1 MDGKFDEKRDD
12 ACNIL
17 IVDDEE
23 SYCEA
28 LAMVLRTE
36 GHRTRLCTRPTEA
49 VGMLRAEPFDLVI
62 SDLIMPEMD
71 GLSLLK
77 AVKAHWRDMYFII
90 TTAYG
95 TIENAVEA
103 MRQGAFTYI
112 IKGSE
117 PEMLLNEVARIR
129 KLKAATS
136 RDARAG
142 DARADGEALSEAA
155 AMPSDCLLSTENP
168 EYRDILNMAEKAA
181 RSDAN
186 ILILGESGS
195 GKEVLARYI
204 HSRSRR
210 ASLRFLPVNC
220 YTFAESLLE
229 SELFGHEKGAF
240 TGAAAMRKG
249 RFEAAH
255 GGTLFLDEICDVPA
269 ATQAKLLRAIESK
282 RIARM
287 GSNDEIAVDFRLI
300 SATNKSPEGEIEK
313 GCFREDL
320 FYRIGTIM
328 LCVPPLRKRRED
340 IPALARLF
348 FEHARRSIGLRAL
361 DVDTRIEEALLE
373 YRFPGNIRELKNIV
387 ERLVVLSD
395 DGVIRFEDLAE
406 RISGGAEENPDGAE
420 ENPDGVP
427 EGRYSLRELRAKV
440 ESVYIGT
447 LLRENRNNMTETAR
461 SLGISTRHLQNK
473 ISAYGIRTESGHGEP
488 GDA

>member
-1 MDGKFDEKRDD
+1 MDGKFNEKLNGDF
-12 ACNIL
+12 NIL
-17 IVDDEE
+17 VVDDEE

-28 LAMVLRTE
+28 LAMVLHTE
-36 GHRTRLCTRPTEA
+36 GYRTRQCTRPTEA
-49 VGMLRAEPFDLVI
+49 VGMLRAGAFDLVI
-62 SDLIMPEMD
+62 SDLIMPEKD
-71 GLSLLK
+71 GLALLK
-77 AVKAHWRDMYFII
+77 EVKAHWSDMYFII

-117 PEMLLNEVARIR
+117 PEMLLAEVARIR
-129 KLKAATS
+129 KLKNARKARETS
-136 RDARAG
+136 PASSASP
-142 DARADGEALSEAA
+142 EE
-155 AMPSDCLLSTENP
+155 CLLSTENP
-168 EYRDILNMAEKAA
+168 KYREVLNMAEKAA

-186 ILILGESGS
+186 VLILGESGS

-210 ASLRFLPVNC
+210 SDLLFLPVNC

-240 TGAAAMRKG
+240 TGAAATRKG

-269 ATQAKLLRAIESK
+269 ATQAKLLRVIESK

-300 SATNKSPEGEIEK
+300 SATNKSPESEIEK
-313 GCFREDL
+313 GLFREDL
-320 FYRIGTIM
+320 FYRISTIM
-328 LCVPPLRKRRED
+328 LCAPPLRKRRED

-348 FEHARRSIGLRAL
+348 FERARKSIGLRELNIDPRIGDAL
-361 DVDTRIEEALLE
+361 SA

-395 DGVIRFEDLAE
+395 DGRIRFEDLAG
-406 RISGGAEENPDGAE
+406 RVSGGAEESPDGLF
-420 ENPDGVP
+420 
-427 EGRYSLRELRAKV
+427 EGSYSLRELRAKV
-440 ESVYIGT
+440 ESAYIGA
-447 LLRENRNNMTETAR
+447 LLRKNRGSMTETAK

-473 ISAYGIRTESGHGEP
+473 ISEYGIRAESEREEP